1 MTSSLVILLKRRY
14 PLLPLM
20 LRQAAMPDEPEEFL
34 QKTLMTGLIGSLAVT
49 FLFGA
54 VLTSL
59 GSSAVVFLLIFPISF
74 LFLFS
79 YFMKMPSMYIARRKA
94 EIEREIVFMGRYLI
108 LELDAGIPVYAAMK
122 NIAANYEYIGKFFK
136 EIIDKIDMGTPI
148 EDALNEAILMS
159 PSPNMVRIL
168 WQVLNAI
175 KTGSDIKGSLDS
187 VLNQIVREQMIL
199 VKEYGKKLNPLA
211 MMYMIMAIIFPS
223 LGVTVMVII
232 TAFLNIQMNFT
243 VLACVAGFIGFM
255 QFMFYTMI
263 KSMRPAIDL

>member
-1 MTSSLVILLKRRY
+1 MTSSLIILLKRRY

-34 QKTLMTGLIGSLAVT
+34 QKTLMVALIGSFAVT

-59 GSSAVVFLLIFPISF
+59 GSSAVVFLVLFPISF
-74 LFLFS
+74 LLLFS
-79 YFMKMPSMYIARRKA
+79 YFMKMPTAYIARRKA
-94 EIEREIVFMGRYLI
+94 NIEREIVYMGRYLI
-108 LELDAGIPVYAAMK
+108 LELEAGIPVYVAMK
-122 NIAANYEYIGKFFK
+122 NIAANYEHIGPFFK
-136 EIIDKIDMGTPI
+136 EIVDRVDMGTSM
-148 EDALNEAILMS
+148 EEALNEAILMS

-175 KTGSDIKGSLDS
+175 KTGSDIKGALNNVLD
-187 VLNQIVREQMIL
+187 QIVREQMIM

-223 LGVTVMVII
+223 LGVTVLVII
-232 TAFLNIQMNFT
+232 TAFLNIQMDFT
-243 VLACVAGFIGFM
+243 FLAVIAGFIGFI
-255 QFMFYTMI
+255 QFMFYSMI